1 MLVPVSVVEGGGS
14 GSLGAAGMSPPLLV
28 CSYTGLY
35 LPAPGFA
42 FAWDRS
48 TVMEGLWIKLF
59 GPPGFRE
66 SCLLN
71 LD

>member
-1 MLVPVSVVEGGGS
+1 MGT
-14 GSLGAAGMSPPLLV
+14 AGMSSPLLL
-28 CSYTGLY
+28 CSCTGMY

-59 GPPGFRE
+59 GSLGFRE